1 MYIPEPRIFKLEKF
15 TSNFFETTSA
25 TATATYSTYYN
36 RSLRPLNYASYNQ
49 STSNMEIID
58 NIGMFDTGSAFRL
71 PTGKF
76 KLKLEVLQ
84 RHPATETTFFENLQG
99 LYWKNSD
106 QTNTNVI
113 VNKTLTEVRD
123 TGEEDKT
130 GNTIISI
137 TAECHI
143 EITSGISNDIELA
156 MVIAAGNKTLTYP
169 YGNVYKYV
177 TTIEQLDA
185 NQTYFNTAQTN

>member
-1 MYIPEPRIFKLEKF
+1 MQNSKIKKKIITLIGPTACNK
-15 TSNFFETTSA
+15 TSNAVHLIKKFPKLDHLLKKPEAIIHMDFE
-25 TATATYSTYYN
+25 
-36 RSLRPLNYASYNQ
+36 Q
-49 STSNMEIID
+49 
-58 NIGMFDTGSAFRL
+58 
-71 PTGKF
+71 
-76 KLKLEVLQ
+76 LQ
-84 RHPATETTFFENLQG
+84 
-99 LYWKNSD
+99 K
-106 QTNTNVI
+106 I